1 MTKISLIIGSNGQDG
16 KILFEQLTKKG
27 HHVVACTRDAV
38 LGSEVSYP
46 KPDLGDARWVAN
58 LISDIQP
65 TDIYYLAA
73 VHHSAEGVLNSESAA
88 FSSMMATNVLGLVN
102 VLDGVRLHSPLTR
115 TFYAASAHIFGVP
128 SSFPQSEES
137 PIKPTTPYG
146 ISKSAGLFACRRFRE
161 EYGLFAVSGI
171 LYNHESSLRSSS
183 FLSAKLARGVAEI
196 KLGRQKELIIG
207 NLDAMV
213 DWGYAPDY
221 TSAMTLMLEQ
231 EIPND
236 FIVATGIAHSV
247 RQFAEVAFDSVGLD
261 FKNYIKTNPS
271 LIQRDHGILVGDP
284 SRLKSATGWNASIN
298 FDAMVH
304 QLVREQLNAVEQ
316 TLFS

>member
-1 MTKISLIIGSNGQDG
+1 
-16 KILFEQLTKKG
+16 
-27 HHVVACTRDAV
+27 
-38 LGSEVSYP
+38 
-46 KPDLGDARWVAN
+46 
-58 LISDIQP
+58 
-65 TDIYYLAA
+65 
-73 VHHSAEGVLNSESAA
+73 
-88 FSSMMATNVLGLVN
+88 
-102 VLDGVRLHSPLTR
+102 
-115 TFYAASAHIFGVP
+115 
-128 SSFPQSEES
+128 
-137 PIKPTTPYG
+137 
-146 ISKSAGLFACRRFRE
+146 
-161 EYGLFAVSGI
+161 
-171 LYNHESSLRSSS
+171 LRSPS
-183 FLSAKLARGVAEI
+183 FLSTKLARGVAEI

-247 RQFAEVAFDSVGLD
+247 RQFAEVAFGSVGLD

-284 SRLKSATGWNASIN
+284 SRLKSATGWNATIS